1 MSTEAQPD
9 LNPKPRDFLRS
20 AVALG
25 LIVGASSFMF
35 GCGERD
41 NADGDSAS
49 TAVFEKSRVLDAPAR
64 TISLAGSRGDMSLL
78 VKENYPLTTANSP
91 ILANKLAKMAFMQ
104 AKDQFLN
111 GTPGAVELP
120 YIEQPPGE
128 GNRTPI
134 TYDDTSP
141 LVHQHMNGDRNPATP

>member
-1 MSTEAQPD
+1 MSKESEPG
-9 LNPKPRDFLRS
+9 LNPKKRDFLRS

-41 NADGDSAS
+41 NADRDSAS
-49 TAVFEKSRVLDAPAR
+49 TAVFEKSRVFDAPTR

-78 VKENYPLTTANSP
+78 VTENYPLTTANSP
-91 ILANKLAKMAFMQ
+91 KLANKLAKMAFMQ
-104 AKDQFLN
+104 ANDQFLN
-111 GTPGAVELP
+111 GTPGVVELP
-120 YIEQPPGE
+120 YVEQPPGE

-134 TYDDTSP
+134 TYDDTLP
-141 LVHQHMNGDRNPATP
+141 ALQPHLTGDRNPATP